1 MRRRQSATQTN
12 GQGQPM
18 LAHAIVNVPV
28 SELGAFALP
37 VLMLGMAIVYCRQI
51 GEEFRKLGA
60 LLKYEIPSRTATVL
74 GVVFMVAFAILVGIS
89 QDIALILGIVKMVVA
104 VILEAVEKRQKR
116 QVLQLASAA

>member
-1 MRRRQSATQTN
+1 
-12 GQGQPM
+12 M
-18 LAHAIVNVPV
+18 LAYAIVNIPV
-28 SELGAFALP
+28 RELGAFVLP

-60 LLKYEIPSRTATVL
+60 LLKYEVPSRTTTVL

-104 VILEAVEKRQKR
+104 VILEAVERRQKK